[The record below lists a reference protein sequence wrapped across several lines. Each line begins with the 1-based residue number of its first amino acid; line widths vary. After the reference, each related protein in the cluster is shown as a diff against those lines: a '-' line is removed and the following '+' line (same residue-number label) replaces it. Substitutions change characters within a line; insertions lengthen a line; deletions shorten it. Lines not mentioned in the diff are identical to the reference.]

1 MQPCPPAKPAPSRDG
16 LFIVED
22 SIPVRERLVRTLE
35 GLEGLD
41 IVGTAEDVTA
51 AIAGLET
58 TPPDALILDLQLP
71 SGSGLQVL
79 RAVREKLARHARH
92 RHDQLRRRALPQG
105 RHGRRRGDLPGQVGE
120 FGRVRDILREWRDE
134 ENNRPCTDST
144 MPTRKETAMSTV
156 RATSHAMPI
165 DQPSPKPA
173 GCCACRKSPAR
184 ARSTRPS
191 CTGA

>member
-1 MQPCPPAKPAPSRDG
+1 MD

-79 RAVREKLARHARH
+79 RAVREKLPAMRVIVMTNFAAEPYRKAAMAAGAEIFL
-92 RHDQLRRRALPQG
+92 DKSA
-105 RHGRRRGDLPGQVGE
+105 E

-134 ENNRPCTDST
+134 ENNRPL
-144 MPTRKETAMSTV
+144 P
-156 RATSHAMPI
+156 
-165 DQPSPKPA
+165 
-173 GCCACRKSPAR
+173 
-184 ARSTRPS
+184 
-191 CTGA
+191 